1 MILKKIESWFDKL
14 EESLKNRV
22 EPEIPRYRR
31 ATIESN
37 TYHQIDAI
45 RRYMNLKRKT
55 KLLEIGC
62 EQGEFTFH
70 ANHHCKVFGV
80 DTSLNLIAHN
90 PVKRKALMNPLELAF
105 PDDAFDIVVSRHILH
120 QVHDIH
126 GAMEEM
132 KRVSRRIVLIAEP
145 NRNHPLNL
153 LSGMVKPK
161 IKSKLNALRISP
173 CFLPKLAKRHGLRV
187 LEASTYG
194 FLIPAYTPR
203 SALFALRMTRINQPF
218 GYESLVVTEKPP
230 YKS

>member
-1 MILKKIESWFDKL
+1 MKKVSSWLDRL
-14 EESLKNRV
+14 EETLQRRI
-22 EPEIPRYRR
+22 EPEIPQYKR

-62 EQGEFTFH
+62 NKGEFTYH

-80 DTSLNLIAHN
+80 DTSLRLMADN
-90 PVKRKALMNPLELAF
+90 PVKRKALMNPLDLPF
-105 PDDAFDIVVSRHILH
+105 KDDSFDIVFIRHVLH

-126 GAMEEM
+126 RAMEEM
-132 KRVSRRIVLIAEP
+132 KRVSKRMVVIAEP

-161 IKSKLNALRISP
+161 IKNKLDALRVSP
-173 CFLPKLAKRHGLRV
+173 CFLPKLAEKHGLRV

-203 SALFALRMTRINQPF
+203 SGLFALRMTRINQPF

-230 YKS
+230 RKS